1 MQFQNNP
8 YWISSVLIQA
18 YNWLLS
24 SEQRL
29 SFFVNLNCSCVQSHA
44 WMTSSAKV
52 LSKWFQFCP
61 LCGAIKLVTSESICL
76 SGALRVRKGRWR
88 YSERKYKIISEQKN
102 SLRFFKWVRKTA
114 TLVPLMLTP
123 AESSRQEF
131 WDMFIQTYSST
142 RDDRVFESVHFIS
155 NIKYLW
161 ITKRAYDQSGQ
172 RLHSRQ
178 PIKRAVIVKVLIL
191 HGKARHV

>member
-1 MQFQNNP
+1 M
-8 YWISSVLIQA
+8 
-18 YNWLLS
+18 LS

-44 WMTSSAKV
+44 WMTSWAKV
-52 LSKWFQFCP
+52 LSKWFQFCL
-61 LCGAIKLVTSESICL
+61 LCGAIKLATSESICL

-102 SLRFFKWVRKTA
+102 SSRFFRRVRKTA
-114 TLVPLMLTP
+114 TLVPPMWTP
-123 AESSRQEF
+123 AESSRQKF
-131 WDMFIQTYSST
+131 WGMFIQTYSST

-155 NIKYLW
+155 NSSTPW